1 MGDLARFDMEKLIY
15 FSDDLVKLLKDE
27 KDINTLK
34 QSLQQLQTLLSQTDA
49 DYKRL
54 QCSAE
59 DYQKKLEI
67 CRQKIASTKSGIA
80 VDEETDLLQKE
91 LRDKLQRENMLR
103 DELRV
108 IAEGINDLERQS
120 VSIEEHRQVL
130 TKHEQ
135 DYLKAQMKL
144 SLYASVTSIILR
156 ELLLQ
161 EQFYY
166 QSFSQLMLD
175 IERGRRKLL

>member
-59 DYQKKLEI
+59 
-67 CRQKIASTKSGIA
+67 G
-80 VDEETDLLQKE
+80 
-91 LRDKLQRENMLR
+91 
-103 DELRV
+103 
-108 IAEGINDLERQS
+108 S
-120 VSIEEHRQVL
+120 VQH
-130 TKHEQ
+130 
-135 DYLKAQMKL
+135 
-144 SLYASVTSIILR
+144 SLI
-156 ELLLQ
+156 
-161 EQFYY
+161 F
-166 QSFSQLMLD
+166 
-175 IERGRRKLL
+175 